1 MDDPGP
7 AEAPDVEKRAF
18 THQQADQASGQILQ
32 RWQSIARET
41 YAVAAAKKLALSGK
55 MARTTGQEHG
65 TEWGTVIHILLQA
78 AIQNPTA
85 ELHPVAKAALAEVGL
100 PVDLAGEA
108 VQVVQ
113 AEVKSD
119 LWRRA
124 MASSQRLVEVPFQVM
139 LPSDAAGR
147 TIVTPSS
154 GEAPPSGWTVV
165 RGMID
170 LVFLEQ
176 EGWVIVDH
184 KTDAAAATDVAN
196 LVEYY
201 SASSPL
207 RRCLAKGNRPT
218 G

>member
-7 AEAPDVEKRAF
+7 AEAPKSETAF

-41 YAVAAAKKLALSGK
+41 YAVGAAKKLALSGK

-100 PVDLAGEA
+100 PVDLAGEG
-108 VQVVQ
+108 
-113 AEVKSD
+113 
-119 LWRRA
+119 
-124 MASSQRLVEVPFQVM
+124 
-139 LPSDAAGR
+139 AGC
-147 TIVTPSS
+147 
-154 GEAPPSGWTVV
+154 PSGGEV
-165 RGMID
+165 GP
-170 LVFLEQ
+170 L
-176 EGWVIVDH
+176 
-184 KTDAAAATDVAN
+184 AT
-196 LVEYY
+196 
-201 SASSPL
+201 
-207 RRCLAKGNRPT
+207 GH

>member
-1 MDDPGP
+1 
-7 AEAPDVEKRAF
+7 
-18 THQQADQASGQILQ
+18 
-32 RWQSIARET
+32 
-41 YAVAAAKKLALSGK
+41 
-55 MARTTGQEHG
+55 
-65 TEWGTVIHILLQA
+65 
-78 AIQNPTA
+78 
-85 ELHPVAKAALAEVGL
+85 
-100 PVDLAGEA
+100 
-108 VQVVQ
+108 
-113 AEVKSD
+113 
-119 LWRRA
+119 
-124 MASSQRLVEVPFQVM
+124 M

-201 SASSPL
+201 AASSPL